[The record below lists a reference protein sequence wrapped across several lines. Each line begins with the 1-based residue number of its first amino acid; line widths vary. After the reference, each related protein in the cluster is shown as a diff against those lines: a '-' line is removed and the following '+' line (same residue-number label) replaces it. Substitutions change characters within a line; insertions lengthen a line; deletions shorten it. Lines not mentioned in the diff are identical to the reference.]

1 MDLTTNGV
9 VTTDAIKFVQT
20 NKEKLTMSTKRDQNG
35 KESEEPD
42 YGEDE
47 LEEKRETGELN
58 QGTTNNVF

>member
-1 MDLTTNGV
+1 
-9 VTTDAIKFVQT
+9 
-20 NKEKLTMSTKRDQNG
+20 MSTKRDQNG